1 MYGPHRQPDYPAAT
15 AQLGSLSSE
24 ELEVYLNEEGDEKLD
39 EFVKSLNQVKELY
52 REKEMLLASN
62 KSLAEY
68 NLSQKPILESEYEA
82 LVTKRN
88 EAVELAKNV
97 KVVRSELDETSKKV
111 QPDVLLSLLEAAYAE
126 AEEFSEKLSDGF
138 LDGSEESLDDFLEK
152 FQEAR
157 NLSHSRR
164 VKVDK
169 MKEII
174 AKESSMP
181 SSRIPEPVGALPPPS
196 IQIPYPHYSN
206 WNASSCNPSVPPL
219 SALPYPTQPTSMIY
233 PFMPAYPP
241 IP

>member
-1 MYGPHRQPDYPAAT
+1 MDHIVNLT
-15 AQLGSLSSE
+15 IQLPLHSFGSLSSE

-88 EAVELAKNV
+88 EAVELAK
-97 KVVRSELDETSKKV
+97 KCQSS
-111 QPDVLLSLLEAAYAE
+111 AYAE